1 MKSARNADISPHSL
15 RFNKERQRVNDCS
28 NQTRT
33 GSRLL
38 SPINVRSYPF
48 DRFSRGSGDGFP
60 SEGEKKETPPPLF
73 ASSPLRFTAPVS
85 RKVKGPLREQLRSLL
100 KRLPDRTRGRASI
113 LRVVSSGVSRGER
126 LLADES
132 LERLAASIIPGARNA
147 EFFRNKE
154 E

>member
-1 MKSARNADISPHSL
+1 M
-15 RFNKERQRVNDCS
+15 V
-28 NQTRT
+28 
-33 GSRLL
+33 
-38 SPINVRSYPF
+38 
-48 DRFSRGSGDGFP
+48 FP
-60 SEGEKKETPPPLF
+60 PREKKKKLLHLRS
-73 ASSPLRFTAPVS
+73 SSPLRFSAPVS

-100 KRLPDRTRGRASI
+100 KRLPDRTRGGASI

>member
-60 SEGEKKETPPPLF
+60 SEGEKKETPPPSFLF
-73 ASSPLRFTAPVS
+73 ASSF
-85 RKVKGPLREQLRSLL
+85 Q
-100 KRLPDRTRGRASI
+100 RASFEKGQRTFERAASEFI
-113 LRVVSSGVSRGER
+113 KTFAGPDARRSKHSSRCFIG
-126 LLADES
+126 
-132 LERLAASIIPGARNA
+132 RLAGREIARG
-147 EFFRNKE
+147 
-154 E
+154 